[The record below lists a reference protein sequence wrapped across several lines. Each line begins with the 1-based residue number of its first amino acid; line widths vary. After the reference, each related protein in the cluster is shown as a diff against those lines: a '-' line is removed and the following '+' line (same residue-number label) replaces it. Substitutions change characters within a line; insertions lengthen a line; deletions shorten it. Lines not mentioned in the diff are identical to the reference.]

1 MSLCAANGRLARLRG
16 HLDVDT
22 SPTWQPEISSA
33 ADGGLAAATT
43 SGKSDGGA
51 QPAHKKC
58 YNFEPG
64 RLLLDQV
71 AIITGAGGG
80 IGRATAILFAQQGA
94 KVVVSDLDA
103 SKADATADFIRN
115 SCGTA
120 LSVPGDVTDPCFPP
134 KVVAAAVAAY
144 GGLHILVNNAG
155 YTWDG
160 MLHKQS
166 EKQWEAMLAAASPHM
181 RDAAKRELEQQGR
194 PHPRCILNVSSVSGM
209 HGSVGQVNYGTAKAG
224 VVGLTKSVA
233 KEWGPL
239 GIRCNALTFGYIN
252 TRLVQS
258 KEKGASIEVAG
269 QQVPLGIPQ
278 ASGVAAAMKQMIA
291 LGRVGAPE
299 EAAGA
304 MLLLASPYA
313 SYITGQALEVTG
325 GGWM

>member
-22 SPTWQPEISSA
+22 SPMSQSEISSA
-33 ADGGLAAATT
+33 AVGGLAAATT
-43 SGKSDGGA
+43 SGKSCGGA

-120 LSVPGDVTDPCFPP
+120 LSVPGDVTDPSFPP

-166 EKQWEAMLAAASPHM
+166 EKQWEAMLAVHCTAPFRLIQAASPHM

-194 PHPRCILNVSSVSGM
+194 PHPRCILNVSSVSGV
-209 HGSVGQVNYGTAKAG
+209 HGSVGQANYGTAKAG

-258 KEKGASIEVAG
+258 KEKGASW
-269 QQVPLGIPQ
+269 
-278 ASGVAAAMKQMIA
+278 
-291 LGRVGAPE
+291 R
-299 EAAGA
+299 
-304 MLLLASPYA
+304 
-313 SYITGQALEVTG
+313 
-325 GGWM
+325 